1 MAGIDISKKVKS
13 GLSKA
18 IKATSSNDA
27 DLVYLEVKARTDG
40 TPMSPGVETAELV
53 LLKDAIFK
61 SYSKGLIDNSLI
73 MDGDRM
79 LVCNGDVVI
88 SQNQTIKVGNDRW
101 LVKSVDEKTP
111 AGVPL
116 AYIAQVRKQ

>member
-1 MAGIDISKKVKS
+1 MAGIDINSKVKS

-27 DLVYLEVKARTDG
+27 DLVYLEVKTRTDG
-40 TPMSPGVETAELV
+40 TPMSPGVETTELV

-61 SYSKGLIDNSLI
+61 SYSKSLIDNSLI

-88 SQNQTIKVGNDRW
+88 SQNQTIKVGADRW